1 MPNLHRPLHIIVRTF
16 ASGKKTNLAIEF
28 IEKAKKDLQTV
39 SLDEEDRQI
48 YSSQIHETEAM
59 TRQ

>member
-16 ASGKKTNLAIEF
+16 ASGKKTKLAMEF
-28 IEKAKKDLQTV
+28 IEKAKRDLQTV

-48 YSSQIHETEAM
+48 
-59 TRQ
+59 

>member
-1 MPNLHRPLHIIVRTF
+1 M
-16 ASGKKTNLAIEF
+16 EF

-48 YSSQIHETEAM
+48 YSSQIRETEAM